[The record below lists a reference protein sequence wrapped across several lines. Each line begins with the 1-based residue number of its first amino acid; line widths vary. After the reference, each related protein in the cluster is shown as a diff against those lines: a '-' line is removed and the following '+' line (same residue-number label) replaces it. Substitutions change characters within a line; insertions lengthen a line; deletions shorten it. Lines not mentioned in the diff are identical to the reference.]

1 MSNKEKQAQK
11 EYGAMMNAL
20 LKEMM
25 EATEPIL
32 RKTPSPVSGVNLI
45 AYYAQRMVAS
55 VAVTQGLPVTEC
67 LQSTVNV
74 IGNPPQQL
82 LDQWEHTSTQ
92 VRDQRM
98 ARAKATASIIDMNGN
113 PIK

>member
-1 MSNKEKQAQK
+1 MSNKEKQAQE

-32 RKTPSPVSGVNLI
+32 HKTPNPVAGVTLI
-45 AYYAQRMVAS
+45 TLYAQRMTAAI
-55 VAVTQGLPVTEC
+55 AVTQGLPVTDC
-67 LQSTVNV
+67 LQSVV
-74 IGNPPQQL
+74 DYIGNTPQQQI
-82 LDQWEHTSTQ
+82 DQWEHASTQ
-92 VRDQRM
+92 VRDQRV
-98 ARAKATASIIDMNGN
+98 AKARMKASIVDMNGN